1 MKYVNVI
8 DAKEQFADLV
18 TLLSDPLEEVYLTF
32 QGKPIIKMTPI
43 KEDLPC
49 VKEDKPAPNPDRRR
63 FGIAKGKY
71 NLPPN
76 FDELFDAMDAEIWR
90 DVADSYEVKK

>member
-43 KEDLPC
+43 KKDLPR
-49 VKEDKPAPNPDRRR
+49 VNEEKLASTRRR
-63 FGIAKGKY
+63 AGIAKGKH

-76 FDELFDAMDAEIWR
+76 FDELFDAMDAELWR

>member
-43 KEDLPC
+43 KKDLPR
-49 VKEDKPAPNPDRRR
+49 VNEEKPATHRRR
-63 FGIAKGKY
+63 AGIAKGTFV
-71 NLPPN
+71 LD
-76 FDELFDAMDAEIWR
+76 DELFDAMDAEIWR
-90 DVADSYEVKK
+90 DIADSYEVKK